1 MMKCASND
9 VLFQSSSVYMRNPQ
23 MPPYGSPGQP
33 GSALSPRQSSGGQ
46 MHGGMGPY
54 PQNNSM
60 GNYGPQGGQYGP
72 QGEASGWC
80 FPLKGS
86 HWSTK

>member
-1 MMKCASND
+1 
-9 VLFQSSSVYMRNPQ
+9 MRNPQ
-23 MPPYGSPGQP
+23 MPSYASPGQP

-54 PQNNSM
+54 PQNNTM

-72 QGEASGWC
+72 QCEA
-80 FPLKGS
+80 PLFRFHVGAVGVALPLLKS
-86 HWSTK
+86 